1 MKITNEQL
9 KQIIKEELE
18 AVVDEGIQ
26 TLATA
31 PLDQPDPNDHLFK
44 LMDQVTDI
52 ALEKIG
58 KRQDQEAEAEI
69 SPLSNEVVTSMVN
82 IEAMADEVIQRY
94 KQGYKGETY
103 E

>member
-1 MKITNEQL
+1 MKLTKSKL

-18 AVVDEGIQ
+18 EVAGVGLSDRE
-26 TLATA
+26 AA
-31 PLDQPDPNDHLFK
+31 PLSQPDPNDHLFK
-44 LMDQVTDI
+44 IMDQVTDL

-82 IEAMADEVIQRY
+82 IEAMADEVISRY
-94 KQGYKGETY
+94 SQGKGTNNG
-103 E
+103 

>member
-1 MKITNEQL
+1 MKISNEQL

-18 AVVDEGIQ
+18 TVMDEGMQ

-31 PLDQPDPNDHLFK
+31 PLSQPDPNDHLFK
-44 LMDQVTDI
+44 IMDQVTDL

-82 IEAMADEVIQRY
+82 IEAMADEVLSRY
-94 KQGYKGETY
+94 NEGYKGESY